1 MVIMDTRNKRASAL
15 GRSLR
20 SLVYFPD
27 PDGALSVADRLQI
40 SGLYAGINVI
50 LITLSQYRIFRVDK
64 DNRTLSISEDNRV
77 FSVDE
82 DSRVFVVGG
91 G

>member
-1 MVIMDTRNKRASAL
+1 MDTQNKRASAL

-20 SLVYFPD
+20 SLIYFPS
-27 PDGALSVADRLQI
+27 PDGVLSSADRVHA
-40 SGLYAGINVI
+40 SGLYVGINVI
-50 LITLSQYRIFRVDK
+50 IVTLSQFRTFYVDQ
-64 DNRTLSISEDNRV
+64 DSRVFSVSPDNRV

-82 DSRVFVVGG
+82 DSRVLIVGG